1 MPPSQSKSSS
11 LDEIAASLLAK
22 KGLEL
27 VSCQTVQSL
36 WAGYGH
42 ICRVQAQLPPSNGD
56 NKDGQQEPLSLV
68 LKYINPPA
76 TKSQDDEGHLRK
88 ILSYQVEQ
96 HFYAHLAPRLLG
108 GGDEVAVAE
117 CLGSVHDGTTT
128 ALLLRDLQREVPAA
142 YESCFQLDNA
152 MKAAAGLDGNNG
164 REEKAAASFPLAL
177 EKRGTLMPDLVDAA
191 LDWLAGFH
199 GFFWRDEEKARYAAN
214 PEHLVPPPLEFAAAA
229 ASSSTS
235 QTSSSNKNG
244 AAVVHGVWQNGGYT
258 YLATRR
264 SEYANLEEEDESEWS
279 DALCQPSS
287 SSSGGKSVA
296 EEVAY
301 YLSPSHPATSPYAT
315 LIHGDVKSE
324 NMFGRSSSPS
334 SSAAAKV
341 AFFDFQY
348 VGVGLGVCDL
358 AKLFTCSVPVS
369 LLAAP
374 AAASFSVSPSLSMQP
389 GEKALLERYLARLEA
404 VSGRGKNCYP
414 WDVFVRHWEAALVD
428 WLRFQASW
436 GFWGNTA
443 WLEARVREILSRK
456 KTAEDWEEEA

>member
-96 HFYAHLAPRLLG
+96 HFYAHLAPRLLLSHLGGG

-142 YESCFQLDNA
+142 YESCFQLDDA
-152 MKAAAGLDGNNG
+152 MKAAAGLGDK
-164 REEKAAASFPLAL
+164 EKVAAAPSFPLAL
-177 EKRGTLMPDLVDAA
+177 EKRGTLTPDLVDAA

-235 QTSSSNKNG
+235 QSSSSNKNG

-279 DALCQPSS
+279 DALCRPSS

-301 YLSPSHPATSPYAT
+301 YLSPLSPR
-315 LIHGDVKSE
+315 DVALRDPDPRRRQIRE
-324 NMFGRSSSPS
+324 H
-334 SSAAAKV
+334 
-341 AFFDFQY
+341 Y

-374 AAASFSVSPSLSMQP
+374 AAASFSISPSLGMQP

-456 KTAEDWEEEA
+456 KTAEDWEEEAWR

>member
-1 MPPSQSKSSS
+1 MLCASPP
-11 LDEIAASLLAK
+11 
-22 KGLEL
+22 
-27 VSCQTVQSL
+27 
-36 WAGYGH
+36 
-42 ICRVQAQLPPSNGD
+42 
-56 NKDGQQEPLSLV
+56 
-68 LKYINPPA
+68 
-76 TKSQDDEGHLRK
+76 
-88 ILSYQVEQ
+88 
-96 HFYAHLAPRLLG
+96 
-108 GGDEVAVAE
+108 
-117 CLGSVHDGTTT
+117 
-128 ALLLRDLQREVPAA
+128 LLLP
-142 YESCFQLDNA
+142 
-152 MKAAAGLDGNNG
+152 
-164 REEKAAASFPLAL
+164 
-177 EKRGTLMPDLVDAA
+177 
-191 LDWLAGFH
+191 
-199 GFFWRDEEKARYAAN
+199 
-214 PEHLVPPPLEFAAAA
+214 
-229 ASSSTS
+229 
-235 QTSSSNKNG
+235 
-244 AAVVHGVWQNGGYT
+244 
-258 YLATRR
+258 
-264 SEYANLEEEDESEWS
+264 
-279 DALCQPSS
+279 
-287 SSSGGKSVA
+287 GGKSVA